1 MAGSQISTSSI
12 VRRGVQMSLWKN
24 VQFSLRSMRKSP
36 RIALTVLATLT
47 LGIGANTAIFS
58 VVNATLLKPLP
69 FHNPGELVELNADL
83 RGLGAHNVGFS
94 VPELDDLRDRAGIF
108 TAVSVVWPTTV
119 NLTGG
124 DRPDRLDVLAV
135 SPNYFSI
142 LGAQPELG
150 RLFDA
155 RDTADGFAEAVV
167 ISDSLW
173 HKEFGG
179 DPSAVGR
186 SVRLD
191 NDLYTIVGV
200 LPPQFHHPSIPGL
213 HPVDMWLTAGYRA
226 EPFPAP
232 RRSLRFLPGI
242 IARLKP
248 GITLQQAQAQLE
260 VLSDSLRRDY
270 GSDYPTTAGWAL
282 SIAPLREVV
291 AGSARTL
298 LTSPLLAVGL
308 ILLIACVNVANLLLV
323 NGTARQ
329 REMALRLAL
338 GATRG
343 RIIRQMLTESALLS
357 LVSAVGGAAAAAIGV
372 RALVSFLP
380 SQLPRLNPIGVDASV
395 LAFSLIVALVAT
407 MLFGLIPAL
416 QASRTQPGTAELRER
431 GGSASRRATTL
442 GKTLVGAEVA
452 LSLMLLVAA
461 GLLLRTFWNLLR
473 VNPGF
478 NSHHLLA
485 GSFRLPVP
493 NDPKADE
500 YVDIDQRTHLVRESI
515 RRLHG
520 IAGVENA
527 AMSSVVPLNGPVIPG
542 GFRVEG
548 VPDKGD
554 APTAVEVSVTPE
566 FFSTMGTPLLR
577 GRMFQE
583 SDDSMSQPVALVDE
597 AAARLLWGGVDPVG
611 RRVRSS
617 RDIILSRLKP
627 VPAPWITVVGVVG
640 NAKLSS
646 LDEIEVPHIYES
658 MYQRSKR
665 DFGVLVRAIG
675 DKAALTRNVRR
686 EIQTVDPDLP
696 VSDMT
701 AMTDLISN
709 GVGDR
714 RFAAWLLGAFALVAL
729 LLTCVGVYGIA
740 SYSVVRREKE
750 IGIRSA
756 LGASRQQLVIMILR
770 DGMVPVLVGMA
781 CGCIAAVFSGRMLAA
796 LLFGVNSE
804 DGLVLA
810 CAGITLVVIGMLAN
824 YIPARGAGRI
834 DPITALRNE

>member
-1 MAGSQISTSSI
+1 
-12 VRRGVQMSLWKN
+12 MSLWKD
-24 VQFSLRSMRKSP
+24 VQFSLRTMRKSP
-36 RIALTVLATLT
+36 RITITVLATLV

-58 VVNATLLKPLP
+58 IVNATLLKPLP
-69 FHNPGELVELNADL
+69 FRDPGQLVELSADL
-83 RGLGAHNVGFS
+83 RRLGARNVGFS

-108 TAVSVVWPTTV
+108 TAVSVVWPTTA

-142 LGAQPELG
+142 LGAQPQLG

-167 ISDSLW
+167 ISDGLW

-179 DPSAVGR
+179 DPSVLGR

-191 NDLYTIVGV
+191 KDLYTIVGV
-200 LPPQFHHPSIPGL
+200 LPPQFHHPSTPGL
-213 HPVDMWLTAGYRA
+213 HPVDLWFTAGFRA

-232 RRSLRFLPGI
+232 KRSLRFLPGI

-248 GITLQQAQAQLE
+248 GITPQQAQLE
-260 VLSDSLRRDY
+260 AFSDSLRREY
-270 GSDYPTTAGWAL
+270 GSDYPATAGWTL
-282 SIAPLREVV
+282 SVTPLTEVV
-291 AGSARTL
+291 AGSARAL
-298 LTSPLLAVGL
+298 LTSLLLAVGL

-323 NGTARQ
+323 NATARQ
-329 REMALRLAL
+329 REMAVRLAL

-343 RIIRQMLTESALLS
+343 RIIRQLLTESVLLS
-357 LVSAVGGAAAAAIGV
+357 LISAAAGVGAAAIGV
-372 RALVSFLP
+372 RVLVGVLP
-380 SQLPRLNPIGVDASV
+380 SQLPRLNPIGVDARV
-395 LAFSLIVALVAT
+395 LGFSLAIALLTTLV
-407 MLFGLIPAL
+407 FGLIPAW
-416 QASRTQPGTAELRER
+416 QASRTHPGTAELRER
-431 GGSASRRATTL
+431 GGSASRNAARV
-442 GKTLVGAEVA
+442 GKSLIGAEVG
-452 LSLMLLVAA
+452 LSLVLLVAA
-461 GLLLRTFWNLLR
+461 GLLLKTFWNLME
-473 VNPGF
+473 VTPGF

-500 YVDIDQRTHLVRESI
+500 YVDIDRRTHLVRESI

-520 IAGVENA
+520 VAGVENA
-527 AMSSVVPLNGPVIPG
+527 AMSSVVPLNGPVVPG

-548 VPDKGD
+548 VSDKGD
-554 APTAVEVSVTPE
+554 APTAVEVFVTAE
-566 FFSTMGTPLLR
+566 FFSNMGTPLLR
-577 GRMFQE
+577 GRMFQD
-583 SDDSMSQPVALVDE
+583 SDDSMSQPVVLVDE
-597 AAARLLWGGVDPVG
+597 AAVRLLWGGADPVG

-617 RDIILSRLKP
+617 RDIILTRLKP
-627 VPAPWITVVGVVG
+627 APAPWMTVVGVVG

-756 LGASRQQLVIMILR
+756 LGASRQQLVIMILG
-770 DGMVPVLVGMA
+770 DGMVAVLVGMA
-781 CGCIAAVFSGRMLAA
+781 CGCIAAVFSGRVLAA
-796 LLFGVNSE
+796 LLFDVNSA
-804 DGLVLA
+804 DGLVFT
-810 CAGITLVVIGMLAN
+810 CAGFTLIVIGMLAN

-834 DPITALRNE
+834 DPITALRSE

>member
-1 MAGSQISTSSI
+1 
-12 VRRGVQMSLWKN
+12 MSLWKD
-24 VQFSLRSMRKSP
+24 VQFSLRTMGKSP
-36 RIALTVLATLT
+36 RITITVLATLA

-58 VVNATLLKPLP
+58 IVNATLLKPLP
-69 FHNPGELVELNADL
+69 FRDPGQLVELSADL
-83 RGLGAHNVGFS
+83 PGLGARNVGFS

-108 TAVSVVWPTTV
+108 SAVSVVWRDTC

-124 DRPDRLDVLAV
+124 DRPERLEFLAV

-142 LGAQPELG
+142 LDAGPQLG
-150 RLFDA
+150 RLIDF
-155 RDTADGFAEAVV
+155 RDTANGFAEAAV
-167 ISDSLW
+167 ISDALW

-179 DPSAVGR
+179 AKSVIGR
-186 SVRLD
+186 RVRLD

-200 LPPQFHHPSIPGL
+200 LPPQFHPPSTPGL
-213 HPVDMWLTAGYRA
+213 HPVDLWITSGFRA
-226 EPFPAP
+226 DPFPP
-232 RRSLRFLPGI
+232 PQRSVRFIPGL
-242 IARLKP
+242 IARLNP
-248 GITLQQAQAQLE
+248 GMTPQQAQAQLE
-260 VLSDSLRRDY
+260 AFSDSLRREY
-270 GSDYPTTAGWAL
+270 GSDYPATAGWTL
-282 SIAPLREVV
+282 SVTPLTEVV
-291 AGSARTL
+291 VGSARTL
-298 LTSPLLAVGL
+298 LISLLLAVGL

-323 NGTARQ
+323 NAARRQ
-329 REMALRLAL
+329 REVALRLAL

-343 RIIRQMLTESALLS
+343 RIIRQMLTESVLLS
-357 LVSAVGGAAAAAIGV
+357 LMSAAVGVGTAAIGLRV
-372 RALVSFLP
+372 LVGVLP
-380 SQLPRLNPIGVDASV
+380 SQLPRLNPIGLDARV
-395 LAFSLIVALVAT
+395 LAFSLAIALLTTFV
-407 MLFGLIPAL
+407 FGLIPAW
-416 QASRTQPGTAELRER
+416 QASRTHPSTTELRDR
-431 GGSASRRATTL
+431 GGARSRRSVGL
-442 GKTLVGAEVA
+442 DKSLIGAEVG
-452 LSLMLLVAA
+452 LSLVLLVAA
-461 GLLLRTFWNLLR
+461 GLLLKTFWNLMQ

-485 GSFRLPVP
+485 GSFRLPTP

-500 YVDIDQRTHLVRESI
+500 YLNIDQRTHLVRESI

-520 IAGVENA
+520 IAGVEYA
-527 AMSSVVPLNGPVIPG
+527 AMTSVVPFNGPVIPG

-548 VPDKGD
+548 VSDKGD

-597 AAARLLWGGVDPVG
+597 AAVRLLWGGADPVG
-611 RRVRSS
+611 RRIRYS
-617 RDIILSRLKP
+617 RDIRVNGRP
-627 VPAPWITVVGVVG
+627 APAPWMTVVGVVG

-646 LDEIEVPHIYES
+646 LDETNVPHIYES
-658 MYQRSKR
+658 MYQFSRR
-665 DFGVLVRAIG
+665 RFGVVVRAVG
-675 DKAALTRNVRR
+675 DNAALSRDVRR
-686 EIQTVDPDLP
+686 EIQSVDPDLP

-714 RFAAWLLGAFALVAL
+714 RFAAWLLGTFALVAL

-756 LGASRQQLVIMILR
+756 LGASRQQLVIMIVR

-781 CGCIAAVFSGRMLAA
+781 CGSIAAVFSGRMLAA
-796 LLFGVNSE
+796 LLFGVNSR
-804 DGLVLA
+804 DGLVFT
-810 CAGITLVVIGMLAN
+810 CAGSTLIVIGMLAN

>member
-1 MAGSQISTSSI
+1 MSFWKD
-12 VRRGVQMSLWKN
+12 VQY
-24 VQFSLRSMRKSP
+24 SLRTMRKSP
-36 RIALTVLATLT
+36 RITITVLATLV

-58 VVNATLLKPLP
+58 IVNATLLKPLP

-94 VPELDDLRDRAGIF
+94 VPEFEDLRDRAGIF
-108 TAVSVVWPTTV
+108 SAVSVLWPGPA

-124 DRPDRLDVLAV
+124 DHPERLEFLAV

-142 LGAQPELG
+142 LGAKPQLG
-150 RLFDA
+150 RLIDS
-155 RDTADGFAEAVV
+155 RDTANGFADVVV
-167 ISDSLW
+167 ISDDLW

-179 DPSAVGR
+179 QRSVIGR
-186 SVRLD
+186 SMRLD

-213 HPVDMWLTAGYRA
+213 HPADMWITAGFRA
-226 EPFPAP
+226 DPFPAP
-232 RRSLRFLPGI
+232 QRSVRFLPGI
-242 IARLKP
+242 IARLNP

-270 GSDYPTTAGWAL
+270 GSDYPATARWTL
-282 SIAPLREVV
+282 SITPLTEVV
-291 AGSARTL
+291 AGGVRTL
-298 LTSPLLAVGL
+298 LTALLLAVGL
-308 ILLIACVNVANLLLV
+308 ILLIACVNVANLLMV
-323 NGTARQ
+323 NATARQ

-343 RIIRQMLTESALLS
+343 RIIRQMLTESVLLS
-357 LVSAVGGAAAAAIGV
+357 LISAAAGVGAAAIGIRV
-372 RALVSFLP
+372 LVGVLP
-380 SQLPRLNPIGVDASV
+380 SQLPRLNPIGLDARV
-395 LAFSLIVALVAT
+395 LAFSLAIALLTTLV
-407 MLFGLIPAL
+407 FGLIPAW
-416 QASRTQPGTAELRER
+416 QASRTSPGTAELRER
-431 GGSASRRATTL
+431 GGSASQNAARL
-442 GKTLVGAEVA
+442 GKSLIGAEVG
-452 LSLMLLVAA
+452 LSLVLLVAA
-461 GLLLRTFWNLLR
+461 GLLLKTFWNLIE

-478 NSHHLLA
+478 NSQHLLA
-485 GSFRLPVP
+485 GSLWLPVP

-500 YVDIDQRTHLVRESI
+500 YANIDRRTHLVREAI
-515 RRLHG
+515 RRLHSV
-520 IAGVENA
+520 AGVENA
-527 AMSSVVPLNGPVIPG
+527 AMSSVVPLKGPVVPG

-548 VPDKGD
+548 VSDKGD
-554 APTAVEVSVTPE
+554 APTAVDVFVTPE

-597 AAARLLWGGVDPVG
+597 AAVRLLWGGADPVG

-617 RDIILSRLKP
+617 RDISVGRLQRA
-627 VPAPWITVVGVVG
+627 PAPWMTVVGVVG

-658 MYQRSKR
+658 LYQHSRR
-665 DFGVLVRAIG
+665 EFGVLVRATG
-675 DKAALTRNVRR
+675 DKAALTRDVQR
-686 EIQTVDPDLP
+686 EIQTVDPNLP

-740 SYSVVRREKE
+740 SYAVVRREKE

-756 LGASRQQLVIMILR
+756 LGASRGQLVLMILR
-770 DGMVPVLVGMA
+770 DGMVPILIGLA
-781 CGCIAAVFSGRMLAA
+781 TGAFAAVLSGRLMAS
-796 LLFGVNSE
+796 LLFNVNSA
-804 DGLVLA
+804 DAMVFAAATTTL
-810 CAGITLVVIGMLAN
+810 ITIGVLAN
-824 YIPARGAGRI
+824 YFPARRAGRI
-834 DPITALRNE
+834 DPVTALRNE

>member
-1 MAGSQISTSSI
+1 
-12 VRRGVQMSLWKN
+12 MSLWKN

-395 LAFSLIVALVAT
+395 LAFSLIVALVTT

-597 AAARLLWGGVDPVG
+597 AAARLLWGSVDPVG

-781 CGCIAAVFSGRMLAA
+781 CGCIAAVFTGRMLAA

>member
-1 MAGSQISTSSI
+1 
-12 VRRGVQMSLWKN
+12 MSLWN
-24 VQFSLRSMRKSP
+24 DVQFSLRTMRKSP

-69 FHNPGELVELNADL
+69 FHDPGELVELNADL
-83 RGLGAHNVGFS
+83 RGLGAHNAGFS

-108 TAVSVVWPTTV
+108 SAVSVVWQGPA

-124 DRPDRLDVLAV
+124 DHPERLEFLCV

-142 LGAQPELG
+142 LGANPQLG
-150 RLFDA
+150 RLIDS
-155 RDTADGFAEAVV
+155 RDTANGFAEVVV
-167 ISDSLW
+167 ISDDLW

-179 DPSAVGR
+179 ERSVIGR
-186 SVRLD
+186 SMRLD

-213 HPVDMWLTAGYRA
+213 HPPDMWITAGFRA
-226 EPFPAP
+226 DPFPAP
-232 RRSLRFLPGI
+232 QRSDRFLPGI

-248 GITLQQAQAQLE
+248 GITLQQAQTQLE

-270 GSDYPTTAGWAL
+270 GGDYPANARWAL
-282 SIAPLREVV
+282 SITPLTEVV
-291 AGSARTL
+291 AGDARTL
-298 LTSPLLAVGL
+298 LISLLLAVGL

-323 NGTARQ
+323 NATARQ
-329 REMALRLAL
+329 REMAVRLAL
-338 GATRG
+338 GATRA
-343 RIIRQMLTESALLS
+343 RIIRQMLTESVLLS
-357 LVSAVGGAAAAAIGV
+357 LISAAAGVGAAAIGV
-372 RALVSFLP
+372 RVLVGVLP
-380 SQLPRLNPIGVDASV
+380 SQLPRLNPIGVDARVLVFSV
-395 LAFSLIVALVAT
+395 AIALLTTLA
-407 MLFGLIPAL
+407 FGLIPAW
-416 QASRTQPGTAELRER
+416 QASRTHPGTAELRER
-431 GGSASRRATTL
+431 GGSASRNTARL
-442 GKTLVGAEVA
+442 GKSLIGAEVG
-452 LSLMLLVAA
+452 LSLVLLVAA
-461 GLLLRTFWNLLR
+461 GLLLKTFWNLIQ

-485 GSFRLPVP
+485 GSIWLPVP
-493 NDPKADE
+493 NDPKAD
-500 YVDIDQRTHLVRESI
+500 YYSDPNRRTQLVREAV

-520 IAGVENA
+520 VAGVENA
-527 AMSSVVPLNGPVIPG
+527 AMSSVVPLKGPVVPG

-548 VPDKGD
+548 VSDKGD
-554 APTAVEVSVTPE
+554 APTAVDVSVTPE

-577 GRMFQE
+577 GRIFQQ
-583 SDDSMSQPVALVDE
+583 SDDSSSQQVALVDE
-597 AAARLLWGGVDPVG
+597 AAARLLWGGADPVG

-617 RDIILSRLKP
+617 RDVSAGRLQRG
-627 VPAPWITVVGVVG
+627 PAPWMTVVGVVG

-658 MYQRSKR
+658 MYQHSRR
-665 DFGVLVRAIG
+665 EFGVLVRATG
-675 DKAALTRNVRR
+675 DKAALTRDVQH
-686 EIQTVDPDLP
+686 EIQTVDPNLP

-701 AMTDLISN
+701 AMTDLIGN

-756 LGASRQQLVIMILR
+756 LGASRHQLIAMILR
-770 DGMVPVLVGMA
+770 DGMVPVLIGLA
-781 CGCIAAVFSGRMLAA
+781 TGAIAAALSGRLMAS
-796 LLFGVNSE
+796 LLFNVHPVDALVFATAAMTLIVVGVF
-804 DGLVLA
+804 
-810 CAGITLVVIGMLAN
+810 AN
-824 YIPARGAGRI
+824 YFPARRAGRI
-834 DPITALRNE
+834 EPVAALRSE

>member
-1 MAGSQISTSSI
+1 
-12 VRRGVQMSLWKN
+12 MSLWKD

-69 FHNPGELVELNADL
+69 FHNPGELVELSADL

-94 VPELDDLRDRAGIF
+94 VPELEDLRDRAGIF
-108 TAVSVVWPTTV
+108 TAVSVVWPTTA

-124 DRPDRLDVLAV
+124 DCPNRLDALGV

-142 LGAQPELG
+142 LGAQPQLG
-150 RLFDA
+150 RLLDA

-179 DPSAVGR
+179 DPSVVGR
-186 SVRLD
+186 RVRLD
-191 NDLYTIVGV
+191 NDLYTVVGV
-200 LPPQFHHPSIPGL
+200 LPPQFHHPSTPGL
-213 HPVDMWLTAGYRA
+213 NPVDLWFTAGFRA
-226 EPFPAP
+226 VPFPAP
-232 RRSLRFLPGI
+232 QRSLRFLPGI

-248 GITLQQAQAQLE
+248 GITPQQAQAQLA
-260 VLSDSLRRDY
+260 VLSDSLHRDY
-270 GSDYPTTAGWAL
+270 GSDYPATAGWAL
-282 SIAPLREVV
+282 SITPLTEVV
-291 AGSARTL
+291 EGSARTL
-298 LTSPLLAVGL
+298 LTSLLLAVGL

-323 NGTARQ
+323 NATARQ

-343 RIIRQMLTESALLS
+343 RIIRQMLTESVLLS
-357 LVSAVGGAAAAAIGV
+357 LMSAAAGVGAAAIGLQL
-372 RALVSFLP
+372 LVGVFP
-380 SQLPRLNPIGVDASV
+380 SQLPRLNPIGLDARV
-395 LAFSLIVALVAT
+395 LAFSLAIALLTTFV
-407 MLFGLIPAL
+407 FGLIPAW
-416 QASRTQPGTAELRER
+416 QASRTHPGTAELRER
-431 GGSASRRATTL
+431 GGSASRRSARL
-442 GKTLVGAEVA
+442 GKSLIGAEVG
-452 LSLMLLVAA
+452 LSLVLLVAA
-461 GLLLRTFWNLLR
+461 GLLLMTFWNLME

-493 NDPKADE
+493 NDPKADG
-500 YVDIDQRTHLVRESI
+500 YVEIDQRTHLVRELI

-520 IAGVENA
+520 VAGVENA
-527 AMSSVVPLNGPVIPG
+527 AMSSVVPLNGPVVPG

-548 VPDKGD
+548 VSDKGD
-554 APTAVEVSVTPE
+554 APTAVDVRVTPE
-566 FFSTMGTPLLR
+566 FFSTMGTPLMH

-583 SDDSMSQPVALVDE
+583 SDDSTSQRVVLVDE
-597 AAARLLWGGVDPVG
+597 AAVRHLWGSSDPVG
-611 RRVRSS
+611 RKVRYS
-617 RDIILSRLKP
+617 RDILVNGKP
-627 VPAPWITVVGVVG
+627 APAPWMTVVGVVG

-658 MYQRSKR
+658 MYQSSRR
-665 DFGVLVRAIG
+665 EFGVLVRAVG
-675 DKAALTRNVRR
+675 DKAALTRDVQR
-686 EIQTVDPDLP
+686 EIQTVDPNLP

-750 IGIRSA
+750 VGIRSA
-756 LGASRQQLVIMILR
+756 LGASRHQLIIMILR

-781 CGCIAAVFSGRMLAA
+781 CGCIAAVLSGHMLAA
-796 LLFGVNSE
+796 LLFGVNSG
-804 DGLVLA
+804 DGLVLT
-810 CAGITLVVIGMLAN
+810 CAGVTLIVIGMLAN

>member
-1 MAGSQISTSSI
+1 M
-12 VRRGVQMSLWKN
+12 RLWKDI
-24 VQFSLRSMRKSP
+24 QFSLRTMRKSP

-69 FHNPGELVELNADL
+69 YRDPSQLVELRADL
-83 RGLGAHNVGFS
+83 RGLGARNVGFS

-108 TAVSVVWPTTV
+108 SAVSVVWQGPA

-124 DRPDRLDVLAV
+124 DHPERLEFLAV
-135 SPNYFSI
+135 SPNYFGI
-142 LGAQPELG
+142 LGARPQLG
-150 RLFDA
+150 RLIDF
-155 RDTADGFAEAVV
+155 RDTANGFADVVV
-167 ISDSLW
+167 ISDDLW

-179 DPSAVGR
+179 ERSAIGR
-186 SVRLD
+186 RMRLD

-200 LPPQFHHPSIPGL
+200 LPPQFHHPSIPDL
-213 HPVDMWLTAGYRA
+213 HPPDMWITAGFRA
-226 EPFPAP
+226 DPFPAP
-232 RRSLRFLPGI
+232 QRSVRFIPGM
-242 IARLKP
+242 IARLNP

-260 VLSDSLRRDY
+260 VLSDSLCRDY
-270 GSDYPTTAGWAL
+270 GSDYPATARWSL
-282 SIAPLREVV
+282 SITPLTEVV
-291 AGSARTL
+291 AGGVRTL
-298 LTSPLLAVGL
+298 LISLLLAVGL

-323 NGTARQ
+323 NATARQ

-343 RIIRQMLTESALLS
+343 RIVRQMLTESVLLS
-357 LVSAVGGAAAAAIGV
+357 LISAAAGVGAAALGV
-372 RALVSFLP
+372 RVLLRVLP
-380 SQLPRLNPIGVDASV
+380 SQLPRLNPIGLDARV
-395 LAFSLIVALVAT
+395 LAFSVAIALLTT
-407 MLFGLIPAL
+407 MVFGLIPAW
-416 QASRTQPGTAELRER
+416 QASRTRPGTAELRER
-431 GGSASRRATTL
+431 GGSASRRSARL
-442 GKTLVGAEVA
+442 GKYLIGAEVG
-452 LSLMLLVAA
+452 LSLVLLVAA
-461 GLLLRTFWNLLR
+461 GLLLKTFWNLIE

-478 NSHHLLA
+478 NSQHLLA
-485 GSFRLPVP
+485 GSLWLPNP
-493 NDPKADE
+493 NDPKADS
-500 YVDIDQRTHLVRESI
+500 YGDLDQRTHLVRETI
-515 RRLHG
+515 RRLRAL
-520 IAGVENA
+520 AGVENA
-527 AMSSVVPLNGPVIPG
+527 AMSSVVPLKGPVAPG

-548 VPDKGD
+548 VSDKGD

-577 GRMFQE
+577 GRMFQQ

-597 AAARLLWGGVDPVG
+597 AAARLLWGGADPVG

-617 RDIILSRLKP
+617 RDISAGRLRT
-627 VPAPWITVVGVVG
+627 VPAPWMTVVGVVG

-658 MYQRSKR
+658 MYQRSR
-665 DFGVLVRAIG
+665 REFGVLVRAIG
-675 DKAALTRNVRR
+675 DKAALTRDVQR

-714 RFAAWLLGAFALVAL
+714 RFAAWLLGSFALVAL

-756 LGASRQQLVIMILR
+756 LGASRSQLVMMILR
-770 DGMVPVLVGMA
+770 DGMVPVLAGLAFGAV
-781 CGCIAAVFSGRMLAA
+781 AAVFSGHLLAA
-796 LLFGVNSE
+796 LLFNVNSV
-804 DGLVLA
+804 DGMVFA
-810 CAGITLVVIGMLAN
+810 CAGVTLVVVGLLAN
-824 YIPARGAGRI
+824 SIPARRAGRI
-834 DPITALRNE
+834 NPVVALHSD

>member
-1 MAGSQISTSSI
+1 
-12 VRRGVQMSLWKN
+12 MSLWKD

-36 RIALTVLATLT
+36 RITLTVLATLT

-94 VPELDDLRDRAGIF
+94 VPELEDLRDRAGIF
-108 TAVSVVWPTTV
+108 TAVSVVWPTTA

-124 DRPDRLDVLAV
+124 DRPDRLDALGV

-142 LGAQPELG
+142 LAAQPQLG

-179 DPSAVGR
+179 EPSVLGR

-200 LPPQFHHPSIPGL
+200 LPPQFHHPSTPGL
-213 HPVDMWLTAGYRA
+213 HPVDVWFSAGYRA

-232 RRSLRFLPGI
+232 QRSRRFLPGI
-242 IARLKP
+242 IARLNP
-248 GITLQQAQAQLE
+248 GIALQQAQLGAF
-260 VLSDSLRRDY
+260 SDSLRREY
-270 GSDYPTTAGWAL
+270 GSDYPATADWTL
-282 SIAPLREVV
+282 SVTPLTEVV
-291 AGSARTL
+291 AGSARAL
-298 LTSPLLAVGL
+298 LTSLLLAVGL

-323 NGTARQ
+323 NATARQ
-329 REMALRLAL
+329 REMAVRLAL

-343 RIIRQMLTESALLS
+343 RIIRQMLTESVLLS
-357 LVSAVGGAAAAAIGV
+357 LISAAAGVGAAAIGV
-372 RALVSFLP
+372 RVLVGVLP
-380 SQLPRLNPIGVDASV
+380 SQLPRLNPIGLDARV
-395 LAFSLIVALVAT
+395 LAFSLAIALLTTLV
-407 MLFGLIPAL
+407 FGLIPAW
-416 QASRTQPGTAELRER
+416 QASRTHPGTAELRER
-431 GGSASRRATTL
+431 GGSTSRNAARL
-442 GKTLVGAEVA
+442 GKSLIGAEVG
-452 LSLMLLVAA
+452 LSLVLLVSA
-461 GLLLRTFWNLLR
+461 GLLLKTFWNLME

-478 NSHHLLA
+478 SSHHLLA

-500 YVDIDQRTHLVRESI
+500 YADIDRRTHLVRESI

-520 IAGVENA
+520 VAGVENA

-548 VPDKGD
+548 VSDKGD
-554 APTAVEVSVTPE
+554 APNAVEVSVTPE

-583 SDDSMSQPVALVDE
+583 SDDAMSQPVALVDE
-597 AAARLLWGGVDPVG
+597 AAARHLWGGVDPVG

-617 RDIILSRLKP
+617 RDIILSRLRP
-627 VPAPWITVVGVVG
+627 VPAPWMTVVGVVG

-658 MYQRSKR
+658 MYQYSKR
-665 DFGVLVRAIG
+665 DFGVLVRATG
-675 DKAALTRNVRR
+675 DTAALTRNVRR

-756 LGASRQQLVIMILR
+756 LGASRQQLVIMILH

-781 CGCIAAVFSGRMLAA
+781 CGCIAAVFTGRMLAA
-796 LLFGVNSE
+796 LLFGVNSV
-804 DGLVLA
+804 DGLVLS
-810 CAGITLVVIGMLAN
+810 CAGITLIVIGMLAN

-834 DPITALRNE
+834 DPITALRSE

>member
-1 MAGSQISTSSI
+1 
-12 VRRGVQMSLWKN
+12 MSLWKN

-395 LAFSLIVALVAT
+395 LAFSLIVALVTT

>member
-1 MAGSQISTSSI
+1 
-12 VRRGVQMSLWKN
+12 L
-24 VQFSLRSMRKSP
+24 
-36 RIALTVLATLT
+36 
-47 LGIGANTAIFS
+47 IGA
-58 VVNATLLKPLP
+58 
-69 FHNPGELVELNADL
+69 E
-83 RGLGAHNVGFS
+83 VG
-94 VPELDDLRDRAGIF
+94 
-108 TAVSVVWPTTV
+108 
-119 NLTGG
+119 
-124 DRPDRLDVLAV
+124 
-135 SPNYFSI
+135 
-142 LGAQPELG
+142 
-150 RLFDA
+150 
-155 RDTADGFAEAVV
+155 
-167 ISDSLW
+167 
-173 HKEFGG
+173 
-179 DPSAVGR
+179 
-186 SVRLD
+186 
-191 NDLYTIVGV
+191 
-200 LPPQFHHPSIPGL
+200 
-213 HPVDMWLTAGYRA
+213 
-226 EPFPAP
+226 
-232 RRSLRFLPGI
+232 
-242 IARLKP
+242 
-248 GITLQQAQAQLE
+248 
-260 VLSDSLRRDY
+260 
-270 GSDYPTTAGWAL
+270 
-282 SIAPLREVV
+282 
-291 AGSARTL
+291 
-298 LTSPLLAVGL
+298 
-308 ILLIACVNVANLLLV
+308 
-323 NGTARQ
+323 
-329 REMALRLAL
+329 
-338 GATRG
+338 
-343 RIIRQMLTESALLS
+343 LS
-357 LVSAVGGAAAAAIGV
+357 LV
-372 RALVSFLP
+372 
-380 SQLPRLNPIGVDASV
+380 
-395 LAFSLIVALVAT
+395 
-407 MLFGLIPAL
+407 
-416 QASRTQPGTAELRER
+416 
-431 GGSASRRATTL
+431 
-442 GKTLVGAEVA
+442 
-452 LSLMLLVAA
+452 LLVAA
-461 GLLLRTFWNLLR
+461 GLLLKTFWNLME

-520 IAGVENA
+520 VAGIENA
-527 AMSSVVPLNGPVIPG
+527 AMSSVVPLNGPVVPG

-548 VPDKGD
+548 VSDKGD

-566 FFSTMGTPLLR
+566 FFSTIGTPLLR

-627 VPAPWITVVGVVG
+627 VPAPWMTVVGVVG

-686 EIQTVDPDLP
+686 EIQMVDPDLP

-701 AMTDLISN
+701 AMSDLISN

-714 RFAAWLLGAFALVAL
+714 RFEAWLLGAFALVAL

-796 LLFGVNSE
+796 LLFGVNSA
-804 DGLVLA
+804 DGLVFT
-810 CAGITLVVIGMLAN
+810 CAGFTLIVIGMLAN

-834 DPITALRNE
+834 HPVTALRNE

>member
-1 MAGSQISTSSI
+1 
-12 VRRGVQMSLWKN
+12 MSLWKD

-36 RIALTVLATLT
+36 RITLTVLATLT

-94 VPELDDLRDRAGIF
+94 VPELEDLRDRAGIF
-108 TAVSVVWPTTV
+108 TAVSVVWRTTA

-124 DRPDRLDVLAV
+124 DRPDRLDALGV

-142 LGAQPELG
+142 LGAQPQLG

-179 DPSAVGR
+179 DPSVLGR

-191 NDLYTIVGV
+191 NDVYTIVGV

-213 HPVDMWLTAGYRA
+213 HPVDLWFTAGFRA

-232 RRSLRFLPGI
+232 QRSLRFLPGI

-248 GITLQQAQAQLE
+248 GITPQKAQLGAF
-260 VLSDSLRRDY
+260 SDSLRRDY
-270 GSDYPTTAGWAL
+270 GSDYPATAGWTL
-282 SIAPLREVV
+282 SVTPLTEVV
-291 AGSARTL
+291 AGSARAL
-298 LTSPLLAVGL
+298 LTSLLLAVGL

-323 NGTARQ
+323 NATARQ
-329 REMALRLAL
+329 REMAVRLAL

-343 RIIRQMLTESALLS
+343 RIIRQLLTESVLLS
-357 LVSAVGGAAAAAIGV
+357 LISAAAGVGAAAIGV
-372 RALVSFLP
+372 RVLVGVLP
-380 SQLPRLNPIGVDASV
+380 SQLPRLNPIGLDARV
-395 LAFSLIVALVAT
+395 LAFSLAIALLTTLV
-407 MLFGLIPAL
+407 FGLIPAW
-416 QASRTQPGTAELRER
+416 QASRTHPGTAELRER
-431 GGSASRRATTL
+431 GSSASRNAARL
-442 GKTLVGAEVA
+442 GKSLIGAEVG
-452 LSLMLLVAA
+452 LSLVLLVSA
-461 GLLLRTFWNLLR
+461 GLLLKTFWNLME

-493 NDPKADE
+493 NDPKADQ

-520 IAGVENA
+520 VAGVENA

-548 VPDKGD
+548 VSDKGD

-583 SDDSMSQPVALVDE
+583 SDDAMSQPVALVDE

-627 VPAPWITVVGVVG
+627 VPAPWMTVVGVVG

-675 DKAALTRNVRR
+675 DQAALTRNVRR

-756 LGASRQQLVIMILR
+756 LGASRQQLVTMILR
-770 DGMVPVLVGMA
+770 DGLVPVLAGMA

-804 DGLVLA
+804 DGLVLT
-810 CAGITLVVIGMLAN
+810 CAGITLIVIGMLAN

>member
-1 MAGSQISTSSI
+1 
-12 VRRGVQMSLWKN
+12 MSVWKD

-83 RGLGAHNVGFS
+83 RGLGAHNIGFS
-94 VPELDDLRDRAGIF
+94 VPEMEDLRDRAGIF
-108 TAVSVVWPTTV
+108 TAVSVVWPTTA

-124 DRPDRLDVLAV
+124 DRPDRLDALGV

-142 LGAQPELG
+142 LAAQPQVG
-150 RLFDA
+150 RLIDA

-167 ISDSLW
+167 ISDGLW

-179 DPSAVGR
+179 EPSVIGR

-200 LPPQFHHPSIPGL
+200 LPPQFHHPSTPGL
-213 HPVDMWLTAGYRA
+213 HPVDVWFSAGYRA

-232 RRSLRFLPGI
+232 QRSRRFLPGI

-248 GITLQQAQAQLE
+248 GITLQQAHAQLE
-260 VLSDSLRRDY
+260 VFSDSLRRDY
-270 GSDYPTTAGWAL
+270 GNDYPATAGWAL
-282 SIAPLREVV
+282 SITPLTEVV
-291 AGSARTL
+291 AGGARTL
-298 LTSPLLAVGL
+298 LTSLLLAVGL

-323 NGTARQ
+323 NGAARQ
-329 REMALRLAL
+329 REIALRLAL

-343 RIIRQMLTESALLS
+343 RIIQQLLTESVLLS
-357 LVSAVGGAAAAAIGV
+357 LISAAAGVAAAAIGV
-372 RALVSFLP
+372 RVLVGVLP
-380 SQLPRLNPIGVDASV
+380 SQLPRLNPIALDARV
-395 LAFSLIVALVAT
+395 LAFSLAIALLTTLV
-407 MLFGLIPAL
+407 FGLIPAW
-416 QASRTQPGTAELRER
+416 QASRMHPGTAELRER
-431 GGSASRRATTL
+431 GGSASRNAARL
-442 GKTLVGAEVA
+442 GKSLIGAEVG
-452 LSLMLLVAA
+452 LSLVLLVAA
-461 GLLLRTFWNLLR
+461 GLLLETFWNLME

-493 NDPKADE
+493 NDPKADH
-500 YVDIDQRTHLVRESI
+500 YVAIEQRSHLVRESI

-520 IAGVENA
+520 VAGVENA
-527 AMSSVVPLNGPVIPG
+527 AMSSVVPLNGRVIPA

-548 VPDKGD
+548 VSEKGD
-554 APTAVEVSVTPE
+554 APTAVEVFVTPE

-583 SDDSMSQPVALVDE
+583 SDDAMSQPVAVVDE
-597 AAARLLWGGVDPVG
+597 AAARHLWGGVDPVG
-611 RRVRSS
+611 RRIRSS

-627 VPAPWITVVGVVG
+627 VPAPWMTVVGVVG

-658 MYQRSKR
+658 MYQYSKR
-665 DFGVLVRAIG
+665 DFGVLVRATG
-675 DKAALTRNVRR
+675 DTATLTRNVRR

-756 LGASRQQLVIMILR
+756 LGASRQELVIMILR
-770 DGMVPVLVGMA
+770 DGMVPVLVGIA
-781 CGCIAAVFSGRMLAA
+781 SGCIAAVFSGRILAS
-796 LLFGVNSE
+796 LLFGVNSN
-804 DGLVLA
+804 DGLVLT
-810 CAGITLVVIGMLAN
+810 CAGITLIVIGMLAN

>member
-1 MAGSQISTSSI
+1 
-12 VRRGVQMSLWKN
+12 MSLWKN